1 MRGAADVP
9 PAGKALLSEFYLMPA
24 PPAIRAAGQLNRIAW
39 TCARHLSGC
48 HWLAAIYTQALRTRR
63 HPEDDLCAEPF
74 RKSSFHPHGKPFSQ
88 NPPRTHPDS
97 IACKAMLPIPRK
109 LPAMAEC
116 RRYDICFSISFR
128 LEASLIRFAGQISLT
143 LRRTT
148 DAVCSRTTV
157 SGHRRFNGRGRPAS
171 SAEYRTCGR
180 KAAAEKTLEAEKR
193 PQNNCRAS
201 RIIN

>member
-1 MRGAADVP
+1 MRGILQKVT
-9 PAGKALLSEFYLMPA
+9 GW
-24 PPAIRAAGQLNRIAW
+24 QLFTFRHCAQGGTRKV
-39 TCARHLSGC
+39 TCARSRSEYRQSIHLEGRFRRI
-48 HWLAAIYTQALRTRR
+48 HRTLILTVS
-63 HPEDDLCAEPF
+63 H
-74 RKSSFHPHGKPFSQ
+74 
-88 NPPRTHPDS
+88 
-97 IACKAMLPIPRK
+97 AMPCPPIPRK

-157 SGHRRFNGRGRPAS
+157 SGHRRFNVRGRPVS
-171 SAEYRTCGR
+171 SAEYHTCGR

>member
-1 MRGAADVP
+1 M
-9 PAGKALLSEFYLMPA
+9 
-24 PPAIRAAGQLNRIAW
+24 
-39 TCARHLSGC
+39 
-48 HWLAAIYTQALRTRR
+48 
-63 HPEDDLCAEPF
+63 DLCAEPF
-74 RKSSFHPHGKPFSQ
+74 RKSSFHPPGRPFSQ
-88 NPPRTHPDS
+88 NPPHTHPDS
-97 IACKAMLPIPRK
+97 TACMTMLPILRK
-109 LPAMAEC
+109 LPAGVEC

-180 KAAAEKTLEAEKR
+180 KAAAEKLPCKQNYQLTDNQQIMIQER
-193 PQNNCRAS
+193 PAVMFRKPMAGHS
-201 RIIN
+201 